1 MLERRRREEADGE
14 SRMMGSGLRF
24 AFLETG
30 PFGVGMRAGVGAC
43 FEERERKAAVY
54 FLTWE
59 KSCPII
65 SDHFP
70 ATLIG
75 SDATHGW
82 LDPPQHGIPVPHL
95 SLL

>member
-1 MLERRRREEADGE
+1 MPSTRKDLMFERRRREEADGE

-59 KSCPII
+59 KSCSTRLAIGL
-65 SDHFP
+65 
-70 ATLIG
+70 ATE
-75 SDATHGW
+75 DEC
-82 LDPPQHGIPVPHL
+82 
-95 SLL
+95 